1 MHCAWW
7 IFHFSFF
14 EDETTTNANNQTSR
28 NNIADNSRIS
38 RKSFASEILKAI
50 AGLDRQA
57 FEYIMKS
64 ETIFGDLKK
73 LSEK

>member
-14 EDETTTNANNQTSR
+14 EDETTTTANNQTSR
-28 NNIADNSRIS
+28 NNDNSRIS